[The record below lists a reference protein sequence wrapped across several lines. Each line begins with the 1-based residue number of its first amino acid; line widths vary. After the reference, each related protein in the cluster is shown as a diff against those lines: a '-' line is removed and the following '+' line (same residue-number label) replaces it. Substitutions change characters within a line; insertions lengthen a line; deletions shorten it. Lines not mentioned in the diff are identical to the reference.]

1 MEKTRI
7 LITDDNQEFCD
18 ILSKFLSKDDDFQV
32 VGVARNGLEALDK
45 IVEEEP
51 DVLILDIIMPHL
63 DGLGF

>member
-51 DVLILDIIMPHL
+51 D
-63 DGLGF
+63 